1 VHTRATRKIDPRGG
15 RLAALAVLALALF
28 GGAACSTHDTPVSAG
43 TWVVGDLNPVWAPAD
58 SAVAF
63 YRDEPST
70 LGPPGMSVVSLDAHG
85 APTGTRLVHPD
96 THGRL
101 SHYRWSPDGT
111 RFVAVEESYTLGV
124 LDLATD
130 TWHLPIDPHNE
141 IESADWSPDGD
152 AIAYTRYRVDEAA
165 SPESTGLHVLD
176 LTTGVDRAVAPGT
189 ETYYARDIRWSPAD
203 SLIEF
208 TKGDAWVIRP
218 DGTGARR
225 VATGH
230 GTELTSLD
238 WIDGGAR
245 LLARSEVSGDR
256 PRTIVADV
264 RTGAQ
269 APWSWTLPLQHDVA
283 RDGRRMVA
291 MEFVPYKGDTVA
303 AVLSVRALDDV
314 NGSTRR
320 QITSFAR

>member
-43 TWVVGDLNPVWAPAD
+43 TWVVGDDDPVWAPAD
-58 SAVAF
+58 SAIAF
-63 YRDEPST
+63 HRDEPST
-70 LGPPGMSVVSLDAHG
+70 LGPPGIYVVSLDAQG
-85 APTGTRLVHPD
+85 APTGTRLVHPE
-96 THGRL
+96 TNGRL

-111 RFVAVEESYTLGV
+111 RFVALEESYKLGV

-141 IESADWSPDGD
+141 IESADWSPDGVF
-152 AIAYTRYRVDEAA
+152 IAYARYLIDE
-165 SPESTGLHVLD
+165 SFPPESTGLHVLD
-176 LTTGVDRAVAPGT
+176 LATGVDRAVAPGT
-189 ETYYARDIRWSPAD
+189 ETFGARDIRWSPAD
-203 SLIEF
+203 SLIAF
-208 TKGDAWVIRP
+208 TERDAFVIRP

-225 VATGH
+225 VATAG
-230 GTELTSLD
+230 GPELTSLD
-238 WIDGGAR
+238 WIDGGACV
-245 LLARSEVSGDR
+245 LALRQPAGDR

-264 RTGAQ
+264 RTGGQ
-269 APWSWTLPLQHDVA
+269 APWSWTLPFQHDVA

-291 MEFVPYKGDTVA
+291 MEFVPYRGDTVA